1 MLTKKQKQVF
11 DFIKDY
17 IKQEGI
23 SPTQREIKEFFDLKS
38 FGSVQRYLKYLKDAG
53 LLTYNWNSKRGIE
66 LIEEINT
73 SETGSLEIPLLGD
86 IAAGLPIEVI
96 ENSNETISIPQQ
108 MVKSNKKLFGLNVCG
123 DSMIEKGILDG
134 DLAIIEYSQNFNQGD
149 IVAAI
154 VGEEATL
161 KIFKKENSNIYLVPA
176 NKKYKTIKVQEELR
190 IAGKLI
196 GIIRSY

>member
-1 MLTKKQKQVF
+1 MSKVF
-11 DFIKDY
+11 K
-17 IKQEGI
+17 
-23 SPTQREIKEFFDLKS
+23 
-38 FGSVQRYLKYLKDAG
+38 VLKDAG

-66 LIEEINT
+66 LIEKIDT
-73 SETGSLEIPLLGD
+73 SDSSSLEIPLLGD

-123 DSMIEKGILDG
+123 DSMVEKGILDG
-134 DLAIIEYSQNFNQGD
+134 DLAIIEYGQNFKQGD
-149 IVAAI
+149 IVAAV

-161 KIFKKENSNIYLVPA
+161 KILQKENSNVYLVPA
-176 NKKYKTIKVQEELR
+176 NKNYKTIKVQEELR